1 MRDAVVGAG
10 ALGRQD
16 FGGAPAPY
24 PTVGA
29 ARDVDACHALEE
41 GGGVLASLC
50 VGRGHGQCRA
60 RAAASLLVLSAG
72 LSSP

>member
-1 MRDAVVGAG
+1 MLDAVVGAG

-41 GGGVLASLC
+41 GGGVLASLL
-50 VGRGHGQCRA
+50 VGRGHG
-60 RAAASLLVLSAG
+60 
-72 LSSP
+72 